1 MGKLIDQTNEYFASL
16 FESLSGWLFSLNQEE
31 WMLLLAI
38 VAGCGFLCMRGLGSR
53 QKY

>member
-1 MGKLIDQTNEYFASL
+1 MGKFFERTSEYFSNL
-16 FESLSGWLFSLNQEE
+16 FESFWGWLFLLNHEE

-53 QKY
+53 QNF